1 MVNNTSKGGVNMKTW
16 ALVLGIIIGLAGLLF
31 LIPGFYFNLF
41 GLNLPQYVVAIILIA
56 VGAFLIY
63 FSKK

>member
-1 MVNNTSKGGVNMKTW
+1 MKTW